1 MWKLAKF
8 PLLLIGAVSALLLVP
23 LILLRGV
30 DMYVSWKQERYYQNH
45 SLLKAFLA
53 AAKNP
58 NGSVSTS
65 GPGPRLA
72 LLAYVAPGALAGDII
87 PRLGTEGFDCREV
100 NVKSQPPSIVC
111 SVSQDA
117 MSYSV
122 PRWHITMTL
131 DEKRQLSDA
140 NVVMLK

>member
-8 PLLLIGAVSALLLVP
+8 PLLLIGGVSALLLVP

-72 LLAYVAPGALAGDII
+72 LLAYVAPGALAEDII
-87 PRLGTEGFDCREV
+87 PRLGMEGFDCREV

-140 NVVMLK
+140 SVVMLK